1 MSKTIFKSTSIEKI
15 EEYYQSVHIN
25 AEQKEKINSFAQILG
40 QYLPI
45 PERALKGFLWRV
57 LINIQ
62 KKHHIDFAEEGKRT
76 DISLAERMGAIQEIF
91 TMLKEELTRVL
102 INQEQAL
109 ILDEAIEK
117 ALDFYKKQLG
127 IN

>member
-1 MSKTIFKSTSIEKI
+1 MSKTIFKSTSIKQA
-15 EEYYQSVHIN
+15 EEYYQNIHIN
-25 AEQKEKINSFAQILG
+25 AEQRDRINSFAQILG

-45 PERALKGFLWRV
+45 PERALMGFLWRV

-62 KKHHIDFAEEGKRT
+62 KKYHIDFAEEGKRT

-102 INQEQAL
+102 IKQEQEP
-109 ILDEAIEK
+109 ILEEAIEK
-117 ALDFYKKQLG
+117 AINFYKKQLG
-127 IN
+127 II